1 MYPDPLYFDDTSVRI
16 FIKCFK
22 FTRPKLAVE
31 TPVIHTESNGSVLSL
46 IVNDT
51 PLKWNNMLQNK
62 SVLLDKK
69 SIFMHR

>member
-1 MYPDPLYFDDTSVRI
+1 MYPVPLYFDDTSVRI
-16 FIKCFK
+16 CIKCFK

-31 TPVIHTESNGSVLSL
+31 TPLIYTVGKGSVLSL

-62 SVLLDKK
+62 SV
-69 SIFMHR
+69 FVG